1 VSAKNV
7 DGDTPIALAE
17 TAECVAALLDAGAD
31 PCCRRSRNSR
41 TPLHVV
47 AASGNEAVV
56 SAILSHP
63 GADLNVVEEQASC
76 GKLGQAMWLPMEFL
90 YVLAGL

>member
-1 VSAKNV
+1 
-7 DGDTPIALAE
+7 
-17 TAECVAALLDAGAD
+17 
-31 PCCRRSRNSR
+31 
-41 TPLHVV
+41 VV